1 MKEHWVIRIT
11 GHVQGVYYRAHA
23 KEKAEELG
31 LFGTIQNQQ
40 DGSVLLEAEGTP
52 EQLGKLV
59 RWCHKGSPGAEVRSV
74 EVQPGALQGFTH
86 FFIKRSL

>member
-11 GHVQGVYYRAHA
+11 GHVQGVCYRARA
-23 KEKAEELG
+23 KEKAEGLG
-31 LFGTIQNQQ
+31 LLGTIQNEQ
-40 DGSVLLEAEGTP
+40 DGSVVLEVEGTS
-52 EQLGKLV
+52 EQLSKLV

-74 EVQPGALQGFTH
+74 DVQPGALRGFTH

>member
-1 MKEHWVIRIT
+1 MKEHWIIRIT

-31 LFGTIQNQQ
+31 VFGTIHNEQ
-40 DGSVLLEAEGTP
+40 DGSVTIEAEGAT
-52 EQLGKLV
+52 EQLSKLV

-74 EVQPGALQGFTH
+74 AVQTGECKGFTH
-86 FFIKRSL
+86 FFIKR

>member
-11 GHVQGVYYRAHA
+11 GHVQGVYYRVHA

-31 LFGTIQNQQ
+31 VFGTIHNEQ
-40 DGSVLLEAEGTP
+40 DGSVTVEAEGTT
-52 EQLGKLV
+52 EQLTRLV

-74 EVQPGALQGFTH
+74 DVQTGELKGFTH
-86 FFIKRSL
+86 FFIKR